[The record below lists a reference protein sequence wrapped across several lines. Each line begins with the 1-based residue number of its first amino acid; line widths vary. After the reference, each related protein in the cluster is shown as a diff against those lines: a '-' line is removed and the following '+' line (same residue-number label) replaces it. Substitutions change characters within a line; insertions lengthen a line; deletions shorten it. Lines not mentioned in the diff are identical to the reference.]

1 MRVCRLGGGV
11 HLTRRAQPD
20 GPHLSSRK
28 MILVTYKYVAHPLVR
43 PRLSPHGADGVGSR
57 PYDFAVSRT
66 TRDNVVATIV
76 GLVAALV
83 ASLIAAFTPNLTHL
97 ADVGVFGAALAGCA
111 LALAGIYGPGMA
123 RRRRERW
130 RKALKAEI
138 MAESRAEIEPM
149 IAMALETRPATVQ
162 PGEAESLT
170 DLLIKGRDLQ
180 AQCRGVE
187 SSYVIPDG
195 RAVAALL
202 TDPGL
207 LIDFRHEP
215 WAGDVF
221 QLSAREA
228 HKMLDSKLGT
238 LETAIRKNVLRVRA
252 APERVTG

>member
-1 MRVCRLGGGV
+1 
-11 HLTRRAQPD
+11 
-20 GPHLSSRK
+20 
-28 MILVTYKYVAHPLVR
+28 
-43 PRLSPHGADGVGSR
+43 
-57 PYDFAVSRT
+57 
-66 TRDNVVATIV
+66 
-76 GLVAALV
+76 
-83 ASLIAAFTPNLTHL
+83 
-97 ADVGVFGAALAGCA
+97 
-111 LALAGIYGPGMA
+111 MA

-138 MAESRAEIEPM
+138 IAEIEPM

-187 SSYVIPDG
+187 SSYVIPDELAVEIGRWDG
-195 RAVAALL
+195 RAGAGLL

-238 LETAIRKNVLRVRA
+238 LETAIRKNVYCEFGQ
-252 APERVTG
+252 PENV